1 MTRMY
6 NSVCVDGAAKK
17 QKLLELQSI
26 EREQNRLICV
36 MNAIDKVIS
45 ATELNELWQTYKTN
59 LLEARIRWN
68 KCKELR
74 TAGDVAK

>member
-1 MTRMY
+1 
-6 NSVCVDGAAKK
+6 
-17 QKLLELQSI
+17 
-26 EREQNRLICV
+26 

-74 TAGDVAK
+74 TAGDVAKWVDIIENTSTTLTLNNNLI

>member
-1 MTRMY
+1 
-6 NSVCVDGAAKK
+6 
-17 QKLLELQSI
+17 
-26 EREQNRLICV
+26 

-45 ATELNELWQTYKTN
+45 ATELKELWLAYKTD

-74 TAGDVAK
+74 TAGDVAKWVDITENTSTTLTMNDK